1 MKTNPNITELNP
13 KVFRKKNQKLK
24 ENRVFNIVNIIFL
37 TLFTIIIIYPIWNI
51 VVKSFSS
58 PDTLY
63 HVGLKLWPE
72 DFSIINYKLVFNDPT
87 IWNAF
92 MVSVLKTVIGVFT
105 HVLLTAMVAYGMSKQ
120 NLIGR
125 NFYTVL
131 GVGTMFFSGGMI
143 PTYLLMRSLGL
154 LDSFWVY
161 IIPSLF
167 SYYDMLIL
175 MNFFREIPHSLEESA
190 KMDGAGVW
198 TIFMR
203 IVLPLSTPVLAT
215 IALFNGVF
223 QWNDYMTAKLYISN
237 EALYPIQMK
246 LYEII
251 VQTQAAANMQ
261 TATSVVI
268 PTTSESIQL
277 ATIVIATVPIVL
289 VYPFLQKYF
298 LSGMMIGAVKE

>member
-1 MKTNPNITELNP
+1 MKTIANVSEVNTNLSN
-13 KVFRKKNQKLK
+13 KKNKKIK

-37 TLFTIIIIYPIWNI
+37 TVFTIIIIYPIWNI

-58 PDTLY
+58 PDTIS
-63 HVGLKLWPE
+63 HVGLRLWPE
-72 DFSIINYKLVFNDPT
+72 EFSLVNYKLVFNDPT
-87 IWNAF
+87 IWNSF
-92 MVSVLKTVIGVFT
+92 LISILKTVVGVVT

-125 NFYTVL
+125 NFYTIL

-175 MNFFREIPHSLEESA
+175 MNFFREIPNSLEESA
-190 KMDGAGVW
+190 KIDGAGVW
-198 TIFMR
+198 TIFSR

-215 IALFNGVF
+215 IALFNGVY

-261 TATSVVI
+261 STTSVVI

-298 LSGMMIGAVKE
+298 ISGMMIGAVKE

>member
-1 MKTNPNITELNP
+1 MNV
-13 KVFRKKNQKLK
+13 KVKRNDKIK
-24 ENRVFNIVNIIFL
+24 ENRIFNITNIIFL
-37 TLFTIIIIYPIWNI
+37 SLFTFIIIYPIWNI

-58 PDTLY
+58 PDTIAN
-63 HVGLKLWPE
+63 VGISIWPK
-72 DFSIINYKLVFNDPT
+72 DFSLVNYQLVFNDPT

-92 MVSVLKTVIGVFT
+92 VISILKTVIGVVT
-105 HVLLTAMVAYGMSKQ
+105 HVLFTSMVAYGMSKKY
-120 NLIGR
+120 LLGR
-125 NFYTVL
+125 NIYTAL
-131 GVGTMFFSGGMI
+131 GIGTMFFSGGMI

-167 SYYDMLIL
+167 SYYDLLIL
-175 MNFFREIPHSLEESA
+175 MNFFREIPESLEESA

-198 TIFMR
+198 TIFTR
-203 IVLPLSTPVLAT
+203 IILPLSTPVLAT

-223 QWNDYMTAKLYISN
+223 QWNDYMTAKIYISN

-298 LSGMMIGAVKE
+298 ISGMMIGAVKE